1 MAVLPRQVQL
11 SWSPLPHE
19 LTNGIITGYIVT
31 VLGVES
37 NESYTVDT
45 VATRYSVTTLPYTSY
60 MFSVSASTDIGTG
73 PPSPEV
79 VIETPEDGK
88 NVQSYTVVLC
98 NTSHSI

>member
-1 MAVLPRQVQL
+1 M
-11 SWSPLPHE
+11 
-19 LTNGIITGYIVT
+19 TNGIITGYIVT

-60 MFSVSASTDIGTG
+60 MFSVSASTEIGTG

-88 NVQSYTVVLC
+88 NVQSYIVVHVIHHILA
-98 NTSHSI
+98 S